1 MAREYAQIKVAIWS
15 DDDWRNLTPPAQHLY
30 FTLLTSPSLSHCG
43 VVDWRPNRI
52 AAFGF
57 GWGVEDVQAAAT
69 ELIERLYIVVDEDT
83 EEALIRSFL
92 RNDGLMKQP
101 KMAVAMASAYGAIA
115 SSALR
120 GVVVHE
126 LNRLRQDQP
135 DLNGWGSTK
144 AQDVLAR
151 PSVDPSTYPLG
162 KGWVKGT
169 TEGSVW
175 GNRTPQGK
183 GCPTPAPTPAPTPSN
198 LSPSPSGSRRSPEHP
213 IPDDWQ
219 PSPKHA
225 KQADDNGLNLNG
237 EAFKFRNHAH
247 ANDRRQRNWD
257 AAFTTWLARAVD
269 YAPKRN
275 GGPRDEP
282 LPSYWTNDVTGLGT
296 RRD

>member
-15 DDDWRNLTPPAQHLY
+15 DDDWRALTPAAQHLY

-52 AAFGF
+52 AAFGV
-57 GWGVEDVQAAAT
+57 GWTVEDVQAAAT
-69 ELIERLYIVVDEDT
+69 ELIERLYLVVDEDT

-115 SSALR
+115 SSGLR

-126 LNRLRQDQP
+126 LKRLRDDQP
-135 DLNGWGSTK
+135 ALSGWGSPK

-151 PSVDPSTYPLG
+151 ASVDPSTYPLG
-162 KGWVKGT
+162 KGCGKGSP
-169 TEGSVW
+169 EGSGW
-175 GNRTPQGK
+175 GNRTPRAE
-183 GCPTPAPTPAPTPSN
+183 GCPTPAPTPTPAPAPSN

-219 PSPKHA
+219 PTANHA
-225 KQADDNGLNLNG
+225 KQADGNALNLQA

-257 AAFTTWLARAVD
+257 AAFTTWLAKAVD
-269 YAPKRN
+269 YAPKRS
-275 GGPRDEP
+275 P
-282 LPSYWTNDVTGLGT
+282 LAERTDLPECW
-296 RRD
+296 R